1 MDNNERKFV
10 GGGKQNGDYYI
21 NISLTKSKI
30 KDHFFEYNGE
40 EYIRLTIGKRKEVD
54 QYGKTHAVW
63 INDYDPNKA
72 KEDKK
77 PVSAGDHLPF

>member
-21 NISLTKSKI
+21 NISLAKSKI

-54 QYGKTHAVW
+54 QYGKSHYVEVDTW
-63 INDYDPNKA
+63 KP
-72 KEDKK
+72 EPKK
-77 PVSAGDHLPF
+77 QEVKQDDDLPF